1 MVVLF
6 LPVEYFFSSFCYSS
20 LFSNPV
26 VQNGGKIGSRKGVNL
41 PGKKVDLPVLN
52 RQDEHY
58 LRLGVEQGVDMVF
71 ASFIQDEEDVK
82 AVREAMGEKGRHIL
96 VISKVYM
103 PSNTAC
109 RNVPIVYLYNH
120 MVLFLCDLVMSVD

>member
-1 MVVLF
+1 MVVHF
-6 LPVEYFFSSFCYSS
+6 LQVEYLLSSFCYSS
-20 LFSNPV
+20 LLSNPV
-26 VQNGGKIGSRKGVNL
+26 VENGGKIGSRKGVNL
-41 PGKKVDLPVLN
+41 PKKKVDLPVLN

-71 ASFIQDEEDVK
+71 ASFIQDKEDVQ

-103 PSNTAC
+103 PWNTAC
-109 RNVPIVYLYNH
+109 RNVSIV
-120 MVLFLCDLVMSVD
+120 